1 MVFLGLQFEEEGGGG
16 RERAGTGF
24 NVHNTTGPIMLAGA
38 NMQFNDVFSQPAE
51 INVYV
56 FLTLSYELNN
66 KTTEAP
72 APPPDLDYQET
83 SEEAD

>member
-38 NMQFNDVFSQPAE
+38 NMQFNDVFSPGGSMFMFFSQQPG
-51 INVYV
+51 
-56 FLTLSYELNN
+56 LNN
-66 KTTEAP
+66 KTSQ
-72 APPPDLDYQET
+72 PPLG
-83 SEEAD
+83 